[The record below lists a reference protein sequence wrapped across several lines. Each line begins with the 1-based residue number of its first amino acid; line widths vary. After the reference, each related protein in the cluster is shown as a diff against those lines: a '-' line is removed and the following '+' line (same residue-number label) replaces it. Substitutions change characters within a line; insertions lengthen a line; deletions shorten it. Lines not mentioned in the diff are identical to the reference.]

1 MAVNLVKL
9 AGQIVESVPSVVGVR
24 TVEEPR
30 YISRPLTG
38 NVEIRRYSRRIAA
51 QTTVTGDRE
60 RALNAGFRTLA
71 SYIFGGNRRRTEIAM
86 TAPVSQQGG
95 SQEIAMTAPVSQQ
108 GSAEEGWTIRF
119 FMPSEWTLETLP
131 EPDDPHVDLVSVPPE
146 TVAVIRFTGDRS
158 PAAVAQQ
165 SADLVDTLAAN
176 GIEPAGEPVAW
187 FYDPPWTL
195 PFRRRNEV
203 VVPI

>member
-1 MAVNLVKL
+1 MNLVKL

-24 TVEEPR
+24 TVEEPH
-30 YISRPLTG
+30 YISRALTG
-38 NVEIRRYSRRIAA
+38 NVEIRRYGRRIAA

-60 RALNAGFRTLA
+60 RALNAGFRKLA
-71 SYIFGGNRRRTEIAM
+71 AYIFGGNQRRAEIAM

-108 GSAEEGWTIRF
+108 GNAEKGWTIRF

-131 EPDDPHVDLVSVPPE
+131 EPDDADVDLVSVPPE
-146 TVAVIRFTGDRS
+146 TVAVIGFTGDRG

-165 SADLVDTLAAN
+165 TADLLDTLAAN
-176 GIEPAGEPVAW
+176 GIEPVGEPIAW

>member
-1 MAVNLVKL
+1 MNLVKL

-71 SYIFGGNRRRTEIAM
+71 SYIFGGNRRRTE
-86 TAPVSQQGG
+86 TP
-95 SQEIAMTAPVSQQ
+95 
-108 GSAEEGWTIRF
+108 
-119 FMPSEWTLETLP
+119 
-131 EPDDPHVDLVSVPPE
+131 
-146 TVAVIRFTGDRS
+146 
-158 PAAVAQQ
+158 
-165 SADLVDTLAAN
+165 
-176 GIEPAGEPVAW
+176 
-187 FYDPPWTL
+187 
-195 PFRRRNEV
+195 
-203 VVPI
+203 